1 MLMNQGFLRSHWKH
15 EHMYCSKARLFCH
28 KHNHLTQ
35 NVITLGCNLYPQ
47 SQFINQR
54 ERESETG
61 EREKEATYPQIHHHL
76 EREIKGSLSANRSLL
91 TSPRVSGRKT
101 ETSG

>member
-1 MLMNQGFLRSHWKH
+1 MDRAGKKGRERLRGVSSD
-15 EHMYCSKARLFCH
+15 SKYGRSVDTEMEKQRAVQTSGGESREEIG
-28 KHNHLTQ
+28 KQ
-35 NVITLGCNLYPQ
+35 K
-47 SQFINQR
+47 SR